1 MGVSTK
7 LACNQD
13 ENNKRSNQIIR
24 IILIVTGTVSLVIGI
39 VGIFIPLLPT
49 TPFLLITAACY
60 ARGSNRF
67 YNWLLCNK
75 LLGNYIKNYREGKGI
90 ALNIK
95 IITLSFLWATIIFSA
110 LFVVSNLIIRVILIV
125 IAIGVTV
132 HIASIKTMKKENLK
146 VLDTN

>member
-1 MGVSTK
+1 MTVSTT

-13 ENNKRSNQIIR
+13 KSNKKSNQIIR
-24 IILIVTGTVSLVIGI
+24 IILIVTGTISLAIAI

-60 ARGSNRF
+60 ARSSDRF

-95 IITLSFLWATIIFSA
+95 IITLSFLWTTIIFSA
-110 LFVVSNLIIRVILIV
+110 LFVVSTLMIRIILIV

-132 HIASIKTMKKENLK
+132 HIVSIKTLKK
-146 VLDTN
+146 

>member
-1 MGVSTK
+1 MSTK

-49 TPFLLITAACY
+49 
-60 ARGSNRF
+60 
-67 YNWLLCNK
+67 K

-132 HIASIKTMKKENLK
+132 HIASIKTMKK
-146 VLDTN
+146 

>member
-1 MGVSTK
+1 MSTK

-60 ARGSNRF
+60 ARSSDRF

>member
-60 ARGSNRF
+60 ARSSDRF